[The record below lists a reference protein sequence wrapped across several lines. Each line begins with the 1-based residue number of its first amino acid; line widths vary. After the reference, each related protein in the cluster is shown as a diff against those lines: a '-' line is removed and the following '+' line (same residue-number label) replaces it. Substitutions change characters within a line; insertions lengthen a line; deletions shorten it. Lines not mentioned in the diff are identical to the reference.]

1 MRIGIDTA
9 PILQHQNRGV
19 GALGSH
25 LLHALLRSEGAHR
38 YLLFTPDSARGLS
51 AELSEP
57 QNFEVIHRPPAGG
70 AFSWAWVRDAM
81 RLRRQ
86 VKRQRLDVF
95 HAYFQWNLPLRR
107 FPVPVVG
114 HIYDLMPIAVRE
126 IYAGRYSLPV
136 DRKIG
141 LYARYLKFALRRID
155 RAISISE
162 HTRRDLIRLTGF
174 PEERTH
180 VVHPAPAPGM
190 AAPDDVGVI
199 HALRERLGLREDYLL
214 YVGGYDYRK
223 NLEML
228 LWAFSRARKEG
239 MNLTLALAGDMSSS
253 YGQLIQTLVEEAGDE
268 SGVRTLGHIAD
279 GDLPALYAGA
289 RLFLYPSLYEG
300 FGLPVMDAMACG
312 TPVVSSNAASLP
324 EAGGD
329 AAILLEPGDE
339 RAWADAI
346 SRAGEKGDSHDDM
359 RRLGIRH
366 AATFSWERAAN
377 ETIEVYEKLR
387 TRN

>member
-174 PEERTH
+174 PEEQTH

-239 MNLTLALAGDMSSS
+239 MNLMLALAGDMSSS

-289 RLFLYPSLYEG
+289 RLFCIPIYTKDSGSPFWMPWPVARRSSARTQLLSRRRGATRPSCWNRGMKGLGPMPFRGRAKREIRMMICAG
-300 FGLPVMDAMACG
+300 SEFGMP
-312 TPVVSSNAASLP
+312 PRSLGSGP
-324 EAGGD
+324 Q
-329 AAILLEPGDE
+329 
-339 RAWADAI
+339 
-346 SRAGEKGDSHDDM
+346 
-359 RRLGIRH
+359 
-366 AATFSWERAAN
+366 
-377 ETIEVYEKLR
+377 
-387 TRN
+387 TRQSKCMKS